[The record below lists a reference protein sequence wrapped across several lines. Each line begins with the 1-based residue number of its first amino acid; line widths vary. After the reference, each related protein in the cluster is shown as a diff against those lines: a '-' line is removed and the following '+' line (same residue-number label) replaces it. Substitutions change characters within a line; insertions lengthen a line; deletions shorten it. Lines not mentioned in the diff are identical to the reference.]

1 MEAVRPIGA
10 ATAQIARGDRM
21 SQINVNPAGS
31 GGDRSGAAAI
41 NMVTVIVVLAVL
53 VVVGWWLF
61 TAGPFGAGGSAGTKD
76 VNVNVNVPKVEQPT
90 NQQPAPPPSKP

>member
-1 MEAVRPIGA
+1 
-10 ATAQIARGDRM
+10 M

-61 TAGPFGAGGSAGTKD
+61 TAGPFAGGGSAGTKD
-76 VNVNVNVPKVEQPT
+76 VNVNVNVPKVEQPA
-90 NQQPAPPPSKP
+90 NQQPAPPASKP

>member
-1 MEAVRPIGA
+1 
-10 ATAQIARGDRM
+10 M

-53 VVVGWWLF
+53 VIVGWWLF
-61 TAGPFGAGGSAGTKD
+61 TAGPFAGGSAGTKD
-76 VNVNVNVPKVEQPT
+76 VNVNVNVPKVEQPA
-90 NQQPAPPPSKP
+90 NPQPAPPAAKP